1 VTLSRLFAPASI
13 AVVGATDRP
22 GSYGAAAITN
32 LLDAGY
38 AGRLVGVHPSRTQVL
53 GVPCVTSL
61 AEACESDGPVDA
73 VVIATPAD
81 TVPPIVESGGALGCG
96 GAVVFAADF
105 AETGRMDRQDRLV
118 AASAQHA
125 FPVIGPNANGVV
137 AVHSRAPMWG
147 DGVTLGPAGGVA
159 LVTQSG
165 NLGVVA
171 LASRRGIAW
180 HTVVSVGNSA
190 VVDASDALHELADT
204 DGVRCVAL
212 YLEGD
217 GEGDRWAAAFARCAE
232 RGVRL
237 AVLKAGRSAAGAVAG
252 GAHTAAVAGDHRVFE
267 ALVREAGGAWC
278 HDPHELLES
287 AKLLA
292 TPRPTSSG
300 GLAAVTCSGG
310 DCVITADEADRLGV
324 PLAELAPETT
334 ARLKQLLPDGI
345 VVTNPLDHTNMLWAD
360 TDAVRGLCEA
370 LGADPAV
377 NQVLYVQDTPVDLTP
392 DAAAEW
398 KATRDGLVLATM
410 PGVGRA
416 VASGLPELMPDEV
429 ATELA
434 TVGVTALAGIPAAL
448 RALQAHTLQS
458 AEPDRLRAVAATVR
472 TGVSGDW
479 LAEHEGKQLL
489 ARHGVSVPEGQVVT
503 SVDAAVE
510 AAAAL
515 GGPVAMKISHPEVQ
529 HKSDLGGVLL
539 GIDGDATVEAAARQ
553 LLQLR
558 PDGAVLVE
566 RMADR
571 GIELLVAATREGVVP
586 SLVVGIGGVWTEV
599 LQDAAVVP
607 LPADVHR
614 IEAAL
619 RGLRSWP
626 MLSGARGQEPLAV
639 DRVCRLAAAAATAL
653 LEEPLALVELNPV
666 IVTRTDAVAVDALV
680 RRWLDAGA

>member
-1 VTLSRLFAPASI
+1 
-13 AVVGATDRP
+13 
-22 GSYGAAAITN
+22 
-32 LLDAGY
+32 
-38 AGRLVGVHPSRTQVL
+38 
-53 GVPCVTSL
+53 
-61 AEACESDGPVDA
+61 
-73 VVIATPAD
+73 
-81 TVPPIVESGGALGCG
+81 
-96 GAVVFAADF
+96 
-105 AETGRMDRQDRLV
+105 
-118 AASAQHA
+118 
-125 FPVIGPNANGVV
+125 
-137 AVHSRAPMWG
+137 
-147 DGVTLGPAGGVA
+147 
-159 LVTQSG
+159 
-165 NLGVVA
+165 
-171 LASRRGIAW
+171 
-180 HTVVSVGNSA
+180 
-190 VVDASDALHELADT
+190 
-204 DGVRCVAL
+204 
-212 YLEGD
+212 
-217 GEGDRWAAAFARCAE
+217 
-232 RGVRL
+232 
-237 AVLKAGRSAAGAVAG
+237 
-252 GAHTAAVAGDHRVFE
+252 
-267 ALVREAGGAWC
+267 
-278 HDPHELLES
+278 
-287 AKLLA
+287 
-292 TPRPTSSG
+292 
-300 GLAAVTCSGG
+300 
-310 DCVITADEADRLGV
+310 
-324 PLAELAPETT
+324 
-334 ARLKQLLPDGI
+334 
-345 VVTNPLDHTNMLWAD
+345 MLWAD

-398 KATRDGLVLATM
+398 KATRDGLVVATM

-458 AEPDRLRAVAATVR
+458 AEPERLRSVAATVR
-472 TGVSGDW
+472 TGASGDW

-503 SVDAAVE
+503 SVAAAVE

-529 HKSDLGGVLL
+529 HKSDLDGVLL
-539 GIDGDATVEAAARQ
+539 GIDGEAKVEAAARQ

-599 LQDAAVVP
+599 LQDAVVVP